1 MGRALVLTTASKA
14 NTTGGTFADTLT
26 ANSGDSLA
34 VANFNDGQANL
45 LEMWG
50 NDSTSVMEGQMIY
63 TRPQSTHDQSH
74 GFRFQNAS
82 LLAGSA
88 AKVGAQE
95 YLPGKVGFQ
104 LYKSDTA
111 VVQVTSTAADNC
123 AVSYNIL
130 YDDLPGAAGV
140 FISPAQADQLQ
151 NSIVGINVAAV
162 TSATRGAYGASR
174 AFNTDDARLHAN
186 TWYCICGYTLQTPVM
201 TVSLIGPDWGGQRIG
216 CPAGS
221 IQIESSSWFLDQSV
235 KWGKAMIPVFNSNNK
250 GNILVQSCDTSTS
263 TSAQFD
269 FQLVELNAPSNWS
282 PVGGQ

>member
-82 LLAGSA
+82 LLAGQA

-111 VVQVTSTAADNC
+111 VIQVTSTAADNV

-140 FISPAQADQLQ
+140 FITPGQADSLQ

-174 AFNTDDARLHAN
+174 AFNADDARLHAN
-186 TWYCICGYTLQTPVM
+186 TWYAIIGYTLQTPVL

-216 CPAGS
+216 GPGDPLTFRTG
-221 IQIESSSWFLDQSV
+221 SWFMDQSDRWQ
-235 KWGKAMIPVFNSNNK
+235 KPLIPCFNSNNV
-250 GNILVQSCDTSTS
+250 GNVLVALADVAASATPQLDFILY
-263 TSAQFD
+263 
-269 FQLVELNAPSNWS
+269 ELNATPQA
-282 PVGGQ
+282 GA

>member
-82 LLAGSA
+82 LLAGQA

-111 VVQVTSTAADNC
+111 VIQVTSTAADNV

-140 FISPAQADQLQ
+140 FITPGQADSLQ

-174 AFNTDDARLHAN
+174 AFNADDARLHAN
-186 TWYCICGYTLQTPVM
+186 TWYAIIGYTLQTPVL

-216 CPAGS
+216 GPGDPLTFRTG
-221 IQIESSSWFLDQSV
+221 SWFMDQSDRWQ
-235 KWGKAMIPVFNSNNK
+235 KPLIPCFNSNNV
-250 GNILVQSCDTSTS
+250 GNVLVALADVAASATPQLDFILY
-263 TSAQFD
+263 
-269 FQLVELNAPSNWS
+269 ELTGTPQA
-282 PVGGQ
+282 GA

>member
-14 NTTGGTFADTLT
+14 GTTGGTFADTLT

-45 LEMWG
+45 LEFWG
-50 NDSTSVMEGQMIY
+50 NDSTSVMEVQMIY

-74 GFRFQNAS
+74 GLRVQNAS

-111 VVQVTSTAADNC
+111 VIQVTSTASDNC

-140 FISPAQADQLQ
+140 FISPAQADTLQ

-162 TSATRGAYGASR
+162 TSSTRGAYGASR
-174 AFNTDDARLHAN
+174 AFNADDARLHAN
-186 TWYCICGYTLQTPVM
+186 TWYAIVGYTLQTPIM

-216 CPAGS
+216 GPGDPLTFRTG
-221 IQIESSSWFLDQSV
+221 SWFLDQSDRWN
-235 KWGKAMIPVFNSNNK
+235 KPLIPCFNSNNV
-250 GNILVQSCDTSTS
+250 GNVLVSLADVAAQSTPGLDFILY
-263 TSAQFD
+263 
-269 FQLVELNAPSNWS
+269 ELNGTPQA
-282 PVGGQ
+282 GA

>member
-1 MGRALVLTTASKA
+1 MGRALVTTTASKA
-14 NTTGGTFADTLT
+14 TTTGGTFADTLT

-34 VANFNDGQANL
+34 VANFNEGEAKL

-50 NDSTSVMEGQMIY
+50 NDSTSVMEVQVIY

-74 GFRFQNAS
+74 GLRLQNAS
-82 LLAGSA
+82 LLAGQA

-111 VVQVTSTAADNC
+111 VIQVTSTASDNC

-130 YDDLPGAAGV
+130 YDDLPGAAWV
-140 FISPAQADQLQ
+140 FITPGQAQSLQ

-174 AFNTDDARLHAN
+174 AFNADDARLHAN
-186 TWYCICGYTLQTPVM
+186 TWYAIIGYTLQTPIL

-216 CPAGS
+216 GPGDPLTFRTG
-221 IQIESSSWFLDQSV
+221 SWFMDQSD
-235 KWGKAMIPVFNSNNK
+235 KWQKPLIPCFNSNNV
-250 GNILVQSCDTSTS
+250 GNVLVSLADVAASATPQLDFILY
-263 TSAQFD
+263 
-269 FQLVELNAPSNWS
+269 ELTGTPQA
-282 PVGGQ
+282 GA

>member
-14 NTTGGTFADTLT
+14 STTGGTFADTLT
-26 ANSGDSLA
+26 ANAGDSLA

-45 LEMWG
+45 LEFWG
-50 NDSTSVMEGQMIY
+50 NDSTSVMEVQMIY

-74 GFRFQNAS
+74 GLRVQNAS
-82 LLAGSA
+82 LLAAQA

-111 VVQVTSTAADNC
+111 TIQVTSTASDNC
-123 AVSYNIL
+123 AVSFNIL

-174 AFNTDDARLHAN
+174 AFNADDARLHAN
-186 TWYCICGYTLQTPVM
+186 TWYCIVGYTLQTPVM

-216 CPAGS
+216 GPGDPLTFRTG
-221 IQIESSSWFLDQSV
+221 SWFIDQSDR
-235 KWGKAMIPVFNSNNK
+235 WGKPLIPCFNSNNV
-250 GNILVQSCDTSTS
+250 GNVLVQLADVAA
-263 TSAQFD
+263 SATPQLD
-269 FQLVELNAPSNWS
+269 FILYELTGNPQA
-282 PVGGQ
+282 GM

>member
-26 ANSGDSLA
+26 ANSNDSLA
-34 VANFNDGQANL
+34 VANFQDGQANL
-45 LEMWG
+45 LEFWG
-50 NDSTSVMEGQMIY
+50 NDSTSVMEVQMIF

-74 GFRFQNAS
+74 GLRVQNAS
-82 LLAGSA
+82 LIANVA

-111 VVQVTSTAADNC
+111 TIQVTSTAADNC

-140 FISPAQADQLQ
+140 FISPAQADSLQ

-186 TWYCICGYTLQTPVM
+186 TWYAICGYTLQNAIM

-216 CPAGS
+216 GPGDPLTFRTG
-221 IQIESSSWFLDQSV
+221 SWFFDQSDRWNKPLV
-235 KWGKAMIPVFNSNNK
+235 PCFNSNNV
-250 GNILVQSCDTSTS
+250 GNVLVSLADVAASSTPGLDFILYELTSPP
-263 TSAQFD
+263 
-269 FQLVELNAPSNWS
+269 NP
-282 PVGGQ
+282 GQ

>member
-26 ANSGDSLA
+26 ANTNDALA
-34 VANFNDGQANL
+34 VANFNDGEANL

-50 NDSTSVMEGQMIY
+50 NDSTSTMEVQMIY

-74 GFRFQNAS
+74 GLRVQNAS
-82 LLAGSA
+82 LLAGQA

-111 VVQVTSTAADNC
+111 VVQVTSTAADNV
-123 AVSYNIL
+123 AVSWNIL

-140 FISPAQADQLQ
+140 FISPGQAQSLQ

-174 AFNTDDARLHAN
+174 AFNADDPRLHAN
-186 TWYCICGYTLQTPVM
+186 TWYAVVGYTLASPIM
-201 TVSLIGPDWGGQRIG
+201 TVSLVGPDWGGQRIG
-216 CPAGS
+216 GPGDPLTFRTG
-221 IQIESSSWFLDQSV
+221 SWFMDQSD
-235 KWGKAMIPVFNSNNK
+235 KWQKPLIPCFNSNNV
-250 GNILVQSCDTSTS
+250 GNVLVALADVAASATPQLDFILY
-263 TSAQFD
+263 
-269 FQLVELNAPSNWS
+269 ELIGNPQA
-282 PVGGQ
+282 GA

>member
-26 ANSGDSLA
+26 ANTNDALA
-34 VANFNDGQANL
+34 VANFNDGEANL

-50 NDSTSVMEGQMIY
+50 NDSTSTMEVQMIY

-74 GFRFQNAS
+74 GLRVQNAS
-82 LLAGSA
+82 LLAGQA

-111 VVQVTSTAADNC
+111 VVQVTSTAADNV
-123 AVSYNIL
+123 AVSWNIL

-140 FISPAQADQLQ
+140 FISPSQAAQLQ

-174 AFNTDDARLHAN
+174 AFNADDARLHAN
-186 TWYCICGYTLQTPVM
+186 TWYAIIGYTLAAPIM

-216 CPAGS
+216 GPGDPLTFRTG
-221 IQIESSSWFLDQSV
+221 SWFMDQSD
-235 KWGKAMIPVFNSNNK
+235 KWQKPLIPCFNSNNV
-250 GNILVQSCDTSTS
+250 GNVNVALADVAASSTPGLDFILY
-263 TSAQFD
+263 
-269 FQLVELNAPSNWS
+269 ELTGNPQAG
-282 PVGGQ
+282 V

>member
-14 NTTGGTFADTLT
+14 GTTGGTFADTLT
-26 ANSGDSLA
+26 ANAGDSLA

-50 NDSTSVMEGQMIY
+50 NDSTSVMEVQVIY

-74 GFRFQNAS
+74 GLRLQNAS

-95 YLPGKVGFQ
+95 YLPGLVGFQ

-111 VVQVTSTAADNC
+111 TIQVTTTAADNA
-123 AVSYNIL
+123 AVSYQVL
-130 YDDLPGAAGV
+130 YDDLPGASAV
-140 FISPAQADQLQ
+140 FISPQQADALQ

-162 TSATRGAYGASR
+162 TSSTRGAYGASR
-174 AFNTDDARLHAN
+174 AFNADDARLHAN
-186 TWYCICGYTLQTPVM
+186 TWYAIVGYTLQTPIM

-216 CPAGS
+216 GPGDPLAFRTG
-221 IQIESSSWFLDQSV
+221 SWFIDQSV
-235 KWGKAMIPVFNSNNK
+235 KWNKPLIPCFNSNNV
-250 GNILVQSCDTSTS
+250 GNVLVALADVAAQSTPGLDFTLYELTS
-263 TSAQFD
+263 
-269 FQLVELNAPSNWS
+269 NPN
-282 PVGGQ
+282 PGQ

>member
-1 MGRALVLTTASKA
+1 MPRALVLTSASKA
-14 NTTGGTFADTLT
+14 NTTGGSFADSLA

-34 VANFNDGQANL
+34 VANFNTGQANL

-50 NDSTSVMEGQMIY
+50 NDSTSVMEGQLIF

-82 LLAGSA
+82 LIAGQA

-95 YLPGKVGFQ
+95 YLPGLVGCQ

-111 VVQVTSTAADNC
+111 TIQVTSTAADNC
-123 AVSYNIL
+123 MVSYQVL

-140 FISPAQADQLQ
+140 FIGPQQVDNLQ
-151 NSIVGINVAAV
+151 NSIVGINVAAQ

-174 AFNTDDARLHAN
+174 AFNADDARLHAN
-186 TWYCICGYTLQTPVM
+186 TWYAIVGYTLQTPIC

-216 CPAGS
+216 GPGDPLTFRTG
-221 IQIESSSWFLDQSV
+221 SWFLDQSV
-235 KWGKAMIPVFNSNNK
+235 KWNKPLIPCFNSNNV
-250 GNILVQSCDTSTS
+250 GNVLVALADVAAQSTP
-263 TSAQFD
+263 ALD
-269 FQLVELNAPSNWS
+269 FTLYELTQPPLA
-282 PVGGQ
+282 GQ

>member
-45 LEMWG
+45 LELWG

-82 LLAGSA
+82 LLAGQA

-111 VVQVTSTAADNC
+111 VIQVTSTAADNV

-140 FISPAQADQLQ
+140 FITPGQADSLQ

-174 AFNTDDARLHAN
+174 AFNADDARLHAN
-186 TWYCICGYTLQTPVM
+186 TWYAIIGYTLQTPVL

-216 CPAGS
+216 GPGDPLTFRTG
-221 IQIESSSWFLDQSV
+221 SWFMDQSDR
-235 KWGKAMIPVFNSNNK
+235 WGKPLIPCFNSNNV
-250 GNILVQSCDTSTS
+250 GNVLVALADVAASATPQLDFILY
-263 TSAQFD
+263 
-269 FQLVELNAPSNWS
+269 ELNATPQA
-282 PVGGQ
+282 GA

>member
-14 NTTGGTFADTLT
+14 GTTGGTFADTLT
-26 ANSGDSLA
+26 ANSGDALA
-34 VANFNDGQANL
+34 VANFQDGEANL
-45 LEMWG
+45 LELWG

-74 GFRFQNAS
+74 GLRFQNAS

-111 VVQVTSTAADNC
+111 TIQVTSTAADNC

-140 FISPAQADQLQ
+140 FITPAQAATLQ

-162 TSATRGAYGASR
+162 TSSTRGAYGASR

-216 CPAGS
+216 GPGDPLTFRTG
-221 IQIESSSWFLDQSV
+221 SWFFDQSDRWQKPLV
-235 KWGKAMIPVFNSNNK
+235 PCFNSNNV
-250 GNILVQSCDTSTS
+250 GNVLVALADVAAQSTPGLDFILYELTSPP
-263 TSAQFD
+263 
-269 FQLVELNAPSNWS
+269 NP
-282 PVGGQ
+282 GQ